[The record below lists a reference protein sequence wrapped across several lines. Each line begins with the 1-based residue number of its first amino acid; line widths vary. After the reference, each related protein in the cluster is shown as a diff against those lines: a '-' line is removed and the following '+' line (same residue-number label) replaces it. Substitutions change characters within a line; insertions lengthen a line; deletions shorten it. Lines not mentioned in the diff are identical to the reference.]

1 MVMTKPFIHHTIG
14 IMEYW
19 KVGFSKYLFSLSM
32 KTFPTEHASIFPDPI
47 IPGFQNSSIPIEA
60 LLQRF

>member
-1 MVMTKPFIHHTIG
+1 
-14 IMEYW
+14 
-19 KVGFSKYLFSLSM
+19 M

-60 LLQRF
+60 LLQRFWLWNNLLSS